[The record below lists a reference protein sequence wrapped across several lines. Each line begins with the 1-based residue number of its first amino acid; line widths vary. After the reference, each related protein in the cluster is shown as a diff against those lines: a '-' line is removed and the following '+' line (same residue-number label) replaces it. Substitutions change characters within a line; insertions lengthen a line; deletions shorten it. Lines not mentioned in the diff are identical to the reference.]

1 MPLGV
6 AEAFA
11 RRDGAWRHVF
21 SPVKRLLDDIR
32 NAADSEL
39 MGRLSRATSPLTI
52 FTISTVLGG
61 LTGLQAYNYV
71 ALTAEH
77 KQPLNVL
84 LALNWAYW
92 WSWALLAP
100 VVLWLARRYRFERAT
115 WKKAALVH
123 IVGVTACTAAH
134 VFLYVSAR
142 GVIVTQLTERSF
154 LWADWWMYFR
164 EGFFLNFD
172 WEMMT
177 YWALVAVVHALDY
190 HRQSQERELA
200 AALLQTQLAE
210 AQLEALQRQLHPHF
224 LFNTLNTISALM
236 HRDVHAA
243 DEMLVQ
249 LSDLLRLTLD
259 RVGTQQ
265 VPLKDE
271 VDFLKKY
278 LEIEQTRFGDRLL
291 VNIDIDPEVLDA
303 PVPNLILQPLV
314 ENALRHGIGP
324 RLGVGKI
331 DVTATQGDGLLTL
344 TVRDNGVGL
353 SPDKL
358 NAFHS
363 GVGLS
368 NTRSRLETLYGDRH
382 RFEFQ
387 TPPGGGL
394 VVTIVIPMGHDP
406 ESLDRSRAADAE
418 NPMESV
424 A

>member
-1 MPLGV
+1 
-6 AEAFA
+6 
-11 RRDGAWRHVF
+11 
-21 SPVKRLLDDIR
+21 
-32 NAADSEL
+32 
-39 MGRLSRATSPLTI
+39 MGRLSRATSPLRI
-52 FTISTVLGG
+52 FTIATVLGV

-71 ALTAEH
+71 ALVSEH
-77 KQPLNVL
+77 KQPFSVL
-84 LALNWAYW
+84 LGLNLTYW
-92 WSWALLAP
+92 WSWALLVP
-100 VVLWLARRYRFERAT
+100 GVLWLARRYRFERGA
-115 WKKAALVH
+115 WRRAAFMH
-123 IVGVTACTAAH
+123 ILGVVVFTAAH
-134 VFLYVSAR
+134 VALATSAR
-142 GVIVTQLTERSF
+142 GVIMQFAERPF
-154 LWADWWMYFR
+154 EWWMYFR
-164 EGFFLNFD
+164 DRFFLNFD

-177 YWALVAVVHALDY
+177 YWALVAFANALDY
-190 HRQSQERELA
+190 QRESQEREITA
-200 AALLQTQLAE
+200 AQLQTQLAE

-224 LFNTLNTISALM
+224 LFNTLNTIATLM

-259 RVGTQQ
+259 RIGTQQ
-265 VPLKDE
+265 VPLTDE

-278 LEIEQTRFGDRLL
+278 LEIEQTRFGDRLI

-324 RLGVGKI
+324 RIGVGKV
-331 DVTATQGDGLLTL
+331 DVTASQSGELLTL

-368 NTRSRLETLYGDRH
+368 NTRSRLENLYGDRH
-382 RFEFQ
+382 RFEFE

-394 VVTIVIPMGHDP
+394 LVTIVIPMGHDP
-406 ESLDRSRAADAE
+406 ESLDRSRVASPE

>member
-1 MPLGV
+1 
-6 AEAFA
+6 
-11 RRDGAWRHVF
+11 
-21 SPVKRLLDDIR
+21 
-32 NAADSEL
+32 

-52 FTISTVLGG
+52 FTISTVLGV

-71 ALTAEH
+71 ALTSEH
-77 KQPLNVL
+77 KQPFIVL
-84 LALNWAYW
+84 LGLNMTYW
-92 WSWALLAP
+92 WSWAVVVP
-100 VVLWLARRYRFERAT
+100 GVLWMARRYRFERHT
-115 WKKAALVH
+115 WRRSVAFHFLGSV
-123 IVGVTACTAAH
+123 VCTFAH
-134 VFLYVSAR
+134 VALATTGR
-142 GVIVTQLTERSF
+142 GLVITQLTERSF
-154 LWADWWMYFR
+154 LWSVDWWMYFR
-164 EGFFLNFD
+164 ERFFLNFD
-172 WEMMT
+172 WETMT
-177 YWALVAVVHALDY
+177 YWALVAFVNALDY
-190 HRQSQERELA
+190 QRESREREIA
-200 AALLQTQLAE
+200 AAQLQTQLAE

-265 VPLKDE
+265 VALKDE

-278 LEIEQTRFGDRLL
+278 LEIEQTRFGDRLQ
-291 VNIDIDPEVLDA
+291 VNIDVDPELLDA

-314 ENALRHGIGP
+314 ENSLRHGIGP
-324 RLGVGKI
+324 RVGVGKV
-331 DVTATQGDGLLTL
+331 DVTASHAEGFLTL

-358 NAFHS
+358 HAFHS

-368 NTRSRLETLYGDRH
+368 NTRSRLENLYGDRH

-394 VVTIVIPMGHDP
+394 LVTIVIPMGHEAEP
-406 ESLDRSRAADAE
+406 LDRVRVASPE

>member
-1 MPLGV
+1 
-6 AEAFA
+6 
-11 RRDGAWRHVF
+11 
-21 SPVKRLLDDIR
+21 
-32 NAADSEL
+32 
-39 MGRLSRATSPLTI
+39 MGRLSRVTSPLTI
-52 FTISTVLGG
+52 FTIATVLGV

-71 ALTAEH
+71 ALVSEH
-77 KQPLNVL
+77 KQPFSVL
-84 LALNWAYW
+84 LGLNLTYW
-92 WSWALLAP
+92 WSWALLVP
-100 VVLWLARRYRFERAT
+100 GVLWLARRYRFERGA
-115 WKKAALVH
+115 WRRAAFMH
-123 IVGVTACTAAH
+123 ILGVVVFTAAH
-134 VFLYVSAR
+134 VALATSAR
-142 GVIVTQLTERSF
+142 GVIMQFAERPF
-154 LWADWWMYFR
+154 EWWMYFR
-164 EGFFLNFD
+164 DRFFLNFD

-177 YWALVAVVHALDY
+177 YWALVAFANALDY
-190 HRQSQERELA
+190 QRESQEREITA
-200 AALLQTQLAE
+200 AQLQTQLAE

-224 LFNTLNTISALM
+224 LFNTLNTIATLM

-259 RVGTQQ
+259 RIGTQQ
-265 VPLKDE
+265 VSLKDE

-278 LEIEQTRFGDRLL
+278 LEIEQTRFGDRLI

-324 RLGVGKI
+324 RIGVGKV
-331 DVTATQGDGLLTL
+331 DVTASQSGELLTL

-368 NTRSRLETLYGDRH
+368 NTRSRLENLYGDRH
-382 RFEFQ
+382 RFEFE

-394 VVTIVIPMGHDP
+394 LVTIVIPMGHDP
-406 ESLDRSRAADAE
+406 ESLDRSRLASPE

>member
-1 MPLGV
+1 
-6 AEAFA
+6 
-11 RRDGAWRHVF
+11 
-21 SPVKRLLDDIR
+21 
-32 NAADSEL
+32 

-52 FTISTVLGG
+52 FTIATVLGV

-71 ALTAEH
+71 ALVSEH
-77 KQPLNVL
+77 KQPFSVL
-84 LALNWAYW
+84 LSLNLTYW
-92 WSWALLAP
+92 WSWALLVP
-100 VVLWLARRYRFERAT
+100 GVLWLARRYRFERGTWRRAT
-115 WKKAALVH
+115 LVH
-123 IVGVTACTAAH
+123 ILGVTAFTAAH
-134 VFLYVSAR
+134 VALATSAR
-142 GVIVTQLTERSF
+142 GVIITQLVSDKPFE
-154 LWADWWMYFR
+154 WWMYFR
-164 EGFFLNFD
+164 DRFFLNFD

-177 YWALVAVVHALDY
+177 YWALVAFVHALDY
-190 HRQSQERELA
+190 HRESQERELA
-200 AALLQTQLAE
+200 TAQLQTQLAE

-278 LEIEQTRFGDRLL
+278 LEIEQTRFGDRLM

-314 ENALRHGIGP
+314 ENALRHGVGP
-324 RLGVGKI
+324 RIGVGKV
-331 DVTATQGDGLLTL
+331 DVTAKYADGLLTL
-344 TVRDNGVGL
+344 AVRDNGVGL
-353 SPDKL
+353 SPDKM

-368 NTRSRLETLYGDRH
+368 NTRSRLENLYGDRH

-394 VVTIVIPMGHDP
+394 LVTIVIPMGHDP
-406 ESLDRSRAADAE
+406 ESLDRSRMASPE

>member
-1 MPLGV
+1 
-6 AEAFA
+6 
-11 RRDGAWRHVF
+11 
-21 SPVKRLLDDIR
+21 
-32 NAADSEL
+32 
-39 MGRLSRATSPLTI
+39 MGRLSRTTSPLAI
-52 FTISTVLGG
+52 FAISTIVGV

-77 KQPLNVL
+77 KQPLYVLVGLNVT
-84 LALNWAYW
+84 YW
-92 WSWALLAP
+92 WSWALLVP
-100 VVLWLARRYRFERAT
+100 GVLWMARRYRFERQT

-123 IVGVTACTAAH
+123 VLAVTAFTAAH
-134 VFLYVSAR
+134 VALSVSAR
-142 GVIVTQLTERSF
+142 GVITTQFTERPFS
-154 LWADWWMYFR
+154 WWMYFS

-177 YWALVAVVHALDY
+177 YWALVAFVHALDY
-190 HRQSQERELA
+190 HRQSQEREIA
-200 AALLQTQLAE
+200 AAQLQTQLAE

-278 LEIEQTRFGDRLL
+278 VEIEQTRFGDRLI

-314 ENALRHGIGP
+314 ENALRHGVGP
-324 RLGVGKI
+324 RIGVGRI
-331 DVTATQGDGLLTL
+331 DVSANQADGLLTL
-344 TVRDNGVGL
+344 AVRDNGVGL

-368 NTRSRLETLYGDRH
+368 NTRSRLENLYGDRH

-394 VVTIVIPMGHDP
+394 LVTIVIPMGHDP
-406 ESLDRSRAADAE
+406 ESLDRARVASPED
-418 NPMESV
+418 PMESV

>member
-1 MPLGV
+1 
-6 AEAFA
+6 
-11 RRDGAWRHVF
+11 
-21 SPVKRLLDDIR
+21 
-32 NAADSEL
+32 
-39 MGRLSRATSPLTI
+39 MGRLSRVTSPLTI
-52 FTISTVLGG
+52 FTIATVLGV

-71 ALTAEH
+71 ALVSEH
-77 KQPLNVL
+77 KQPFSVL
-84 LALNWAYW
+84 LGLNLTYW
-92 WSWALLAP
+92 WSWALLVP
-100 VVLWLARRYRFERAT
+100 GVLWLARRYRFERGA
-115 WKKAALVH
+115 WRRAAFMH
-123 IVGVTACTAAH
+123 ILGVVVFTAAH
-134 VFLYVSAR
+134 VALATSAR
-142 GVIVTQLTERSF
+142 GVIMQFAERPF
-154 LWADWWMYFR
+154 EWWMYFR
-164 EGFFLNFD
+164 DRFFLNFD

-177 YWALVAVVHALDY
+177 YWALVAFANALDY
-190 HRQSQERELA
+190 QRESQEREITA
-200 AALLQTQLAE
+200 AQLQTQLAE

-224 LFNTLNTISALM
+224 LFNTLNTIATLM

-259 RVGTQQ
+259 RIGTQQ
-265 VPLKDE
+265 VPLTDE

-278 LEIEQTRFGDRLL
+278 LEIEQTRFGDRLI

-324 RLGVGKI
+324 RIGVGKV
-331 DVTATQGDGLLTL
+331 DVTASQSGELLTL

-368 NTRSRLETLYGDRH
+368 NTRSRLENLYGDRH
-382 RFEFQ
+382 RFEFE

-394 VVTIVIPMGHDP
+394 LVTIVIPMGHDP
-406 ESLDRSRAADAE
+406 ESLDRSRVASPE

>member
-1 MPLGV
+1 M
-6 AEAFA
+6 
-11 RRDGAWRHVF
+11 
-21 SPVKRLLDDIR
+21 
-32 NAADSEL
+32 
-39 MGRLSRATSPLTI
+39 MGRLSRVTSPLTI
-52 FTISTVLGG
+52 FAIATVLGV
-61 LTGLQAYNYV
+61 LTGLQAYNYI
-71 ALTAEH
+71 ALTAEQ
-77 KQPLNVL
+77 KQPFVVL
-84 LALNWAYW
+84 LALNLTYW
-92 WSWALLAP
+92 YSWALLVP
-100 VVLWLARRYRFERAT
+100 VVLWMARRFRFERHTWRRAT
-115 WKKAALVH
+115 LFH
-123 IVGVTACTAAH
+123 IMGVVGCTAAH
-134 VFLYVSAR
+134 VALATSAR
-142 GVIVTQLTERSF
+142 AVVINTLTERSF
-154 LWADWWMYFR
+154 SWGADWWMYFR
-164 EGFFLNFD
+164 DRFFLNFD

-177 YWALVAVVHALDY
+177 YWALVAFVHALDY
-190 HRQSQERELA
+190 QRESQEREIA
-200 AALLQTQLAE
+200 GAQLQTQLAE

-265 VPLKDE
+265 VPLNDE
-271 VDFLKKY
+271 VDFLRKY
-278 LEIEQTRFGDRLL
+278 LEIEQTRFGDRLQ
-291 VNIDIDPEVLDA
+291 VNIDVEPEVLAA

-324 RLGVGKI
+324 KVGVGRV
-331 DVTATQGDGLLTL
+331 DVQARQVGGDLML

-368 NTRSRLETLYGDRH
+368 NTRSRLENLYGSRH

-387 TPPGGGL
+387 TPAGGGL
-394 VVTIVIPMGHDP
+394 LVMIVVPLGPDAESRIPSP
-406 ESLDRSRAADAE
+406 ESR
-418 NPMESV
+418 MESV

>member
-1 MPLGV
+1 
-6 AEAFA
+6 
-11 RRDGAWRHVF
+11 
-21 SPVKRLLDDIR
+21 
-32 NAADSEL
+32 
-39 MGRLSRATSPLTI
+39 MGRLSRVTSPLTI
-52 FTISTVLGG
+52 FTIATVLGV

-71 ALTAEH
+71 ALVSEH
-77 KQPLNVL
+77 KQPFSVL
-84 LALNWAYW
+84 LGLNLTYW
-92 WSWALLAP
+92 WSWALLVP
-100 VVLWLARRYRFERAT
+100 GVLWLARRYRFERGA
-115 WKKAALVH
+115 WRRAAFMH
-123 IVGVTACTAAH
+123 ILGVVVFTAAH
-134 VFLYVSAR
+134 VALATSAR
-142 GVIVTQLTERSF
+142 GVIMQFAERPF
-154 LWADWWMYFR
+154 EWWMYFR
-164 EGFFLNFD
+164 DRFFLNFD

-177 YWALVAVVHALDY
+177 YWALVAFANALDY
-190 HRQSQERELA
+190 QRESQEREITA
-200 AALLQTQLAE
+200 AQLQTQLAE

-224 LFNTLNTISALM
+224 LFNTLNTIATLM

-259 RVGTQQ
+259 RIGTQQ
-265 VPLKDE
+265 VPLTDE

-278 LEIEQTRFGDRLL
+278 LEIEQTRFGDRLI

-324 RLGVGKI
+324 RIGVGKV
-331 DVTATQGDGLLTL
+331 DVTASQSGELLTL

-368 NTRSRLETLYGDRH
+368 NTRSRLENLYGDRH
-382 RFEFQ
+382 RFEFE

-394 VVTIVIPMGHDP
+394 LVTIVIPMGHDP
-406 ESLDRSRAADAE
+406 ESLDRSRLASPE

>member
-1 MPLGV
+1 
-6 AEAFA
+6 
-11 RRDGAWRHVF
+11 
-21 SPVKRLLDDIR
+21 
-32 NAADSEL
+32 
-39 MGRLSRATSPLTI
+39 MGRLSRVTSPLTI
-52 FTISTVLGG
+52 FTIATVVGV
-61 LTGLQAYNYV
+61 LTGLQSYNYV
-71 ALTAEH
+71 ALTSEH
-77 KQPLNVL
+77 KQPLIVL
-84 LALNWAYW
+84 LGLNITYW
-92 WSWALLAP
+92 WSWALLVP
-100 VVLWLARRYRFERAT
+100 GVLWMARRYRFERQT
-115 WKKAALVH
+115 WRKAALVH
-123 IVGVTACTAAH
+123 VLGVTVFTAAH
-134 VFLYVSAR
+134 VALSVSAR
-142 GVIVTQLTERSF
+142 GVITTRF
-154 LWADWWMYFR
+154 TDRPFDWWMWFR
-164 EGFFLNFD
+164 EVFFLNFD

-177 YWALVAVVHALDY
+177 YWALVAFVHALDY
-190 HRQSQERELA
+190 HRESQERA
-200 AALLQTQLAE
+200 IAGVQLQTQLAE

-265 VPLKDE
+265 VPLTDE

-278 LEIEQTRFGDRLL
+278 LEIEQTRFGDRLI

-303 PVPNLILQPLV
+303 PVPNLVLQPLV
-314 ENALRHGIGP
+314 ENSLRHGIGP
-324 RLGVGKI
+324 RVGVGKV
-331 DVTATQGDGLLTL
+331 DVTASHANGLLTL
-344 TVRDNGVGL
+344 AVRDNGVGL

-368 NTRSRLETLYGDRH
+368 NTRSRLENLYGDRH

-394 VVTIVIPMGHDP
+394 LVTIVIPMGHDP
-406 ESLDRSRAADAE
+406 ESLDRSRVASPD